1 MDPATIINIGVIVV
15 PILIAVTGYIFNAL
29 NNRISAN
36 KADTDRKLEQM
47 DAELRSVQQKEDAVR
62 EIARVDR
69 DLANLRDDFSKGFD
83 RLYEAMS
90 ENKRELLAAITSL
103 RDKQ

>member
-1 MDPATIINIGVIVV
+1 MDPATAINIGILVT
-15 PILIAVTGYIFNAL
+15 PILIAVTGYIFKTL
-29 NNRISAN
+29 NGKISAN

-83 RLYEAMS
+83 RLYEAMAD
-90 ENKRELLAAITSL
+90 NKKELLQAINAL
-103 RDKQ
+103 REKR